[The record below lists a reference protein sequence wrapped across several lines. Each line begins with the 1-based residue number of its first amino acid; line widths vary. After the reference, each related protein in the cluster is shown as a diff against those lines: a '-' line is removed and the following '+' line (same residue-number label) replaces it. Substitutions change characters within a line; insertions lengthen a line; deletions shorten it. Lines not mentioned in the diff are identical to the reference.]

1 MRLTSYLNGRWQDGT
16 GEGAAL
22 RDPVTG
28 ETLAHASADGL
39 DLAAGLSWARS
50 RGGPALRAMTY
61 GQRAALLRA
70 IADVLTANR
79 EAYGAIALRNSGNTA
94 VDAAMD
100 IDGGI
105 GTLKYYASLGKRL
118 GDARLL
124 MEAGSDQLAKDEA
137 FRAAHI
143 WTPVQG
149 VAVCINAFNFPSWGL
164 WEKAAV
170 ALLSG
175 VPVVAKP
182 ATATAWLT
190 HQMVEDVI
198 AAGVLPDGALSLVC
212 GGGRGLMDALGRWDL
227 VSFTGSFDTAR
238 SLRAHP
244 AVQDNNLR
252 FAMEADSLNLCCFGP
267 DAGPDSAE
275 FALAVKEVT
284 RELTIKAGQK
294 CTAIRRI
301 LVPRAFHAD
310 AVEALKASL
319 EKVAVG
325 DPRVEGVRMGPLV
338 SKAQQAAAW
347 EGIATLSAEARVV
360 TGGADRSYAPG
371 GVDPDHACFVPPTLL
386 ACDSP
391 LDGKAVHAVEVF
403 GPAATIMPYDDPA
416 QAADL
421 AALGGGSL
429 AASVFTG
436 DDAFALS
443 FVPAI
448 APSHGRLLVVN
459 EAIGKSHTGHGNA
472 MPQTVHGG
480 PGRAGGGEE
489 LGGLRALRFYHQR
502 SAVQSSADR
511 LEALRAQAV
520 EVAL

>member
-1 MRLTSYLNGRWQDGT
+1 MRLTSYLSGQWVDGT
-16 GEGAAL
+16 GEGTAL

-28 ETLAHASADGL
+28 EELARASAEGL
-39 DLAAGLSWARS
+39 NLGGALTWARQT
-50 RGGPALRAMTY
+50 GGPALRAMTY
-61 GQRAALLRA
+61 GERGALLRA
-70 IADVLTANR
+70 VADVLTANR
-79 EAYGAIALRNSGNTA
+79 DAYADIALRNSGNTV

-118 GDARLL
+118 GDARYL
-124 MEAGSDQLAKDEA
+124 MEPGSDQLAKDEA
-137 FRAAHI
+137 FRAAHL
-143 WTPVQG
+143 WTPLPG
-149 VAVCINAFNFPSWGL
+149 VVVTINAFNFPSWGL

-170 ALLSG
+170 AVLSG

-182 ATATAWLT
+182 ATATAWMT
-190 HQMVEDVI
+190 HRMVEDVI
-198 AAGVLPDGALSLVC
+198 KAGVLPDGALSLVC
-212 GGGRGLMDALGRWDL
+212 GGGRGLMDALGRWDM
-227 VSFTGSFDTAR
+227 VSFTGSHDTAQG
-238 SLRAHP
+238 LRGHAN
-244 AVQDNNLR
+244 VQANNLR
-252 FAMEADSLNLCCFGP
+252 FAVEADSLNLCCIGP
-267 DAGPDSAE
+267 DARPDTPE
-275 FALAVKEVT
+275 FALAIKEVV

-310 AVEALKASL
+310 ATEALKAAL
-319 EKVAVG
+319 EKVSVG
-325 DPRVEGVRMGPLV
+325 DPRTEGVRMGPLV

-347 EGIATLSAEARVV
+347 EGIETLSAEAKVI
-360 TGGADRSYAPG
+360 TGGADRAYAPG
-371 GVDPDHACFVPPTLL
+371 GVDAATGCFVPPTLL
-386 ACDSP
+386 ACAAP
-391 LDGKAVHAVEVF
+391 LDGRAVHAVEVF
-403 GPAATIMPYDDPA
+403 GPAATIMPYDDA
-416 QAADL
+416 GQAATI
-421 AALGGGSL
+421 AQLGGGSL

-448 APSHGRLLVVN
+448 ASTHGRVLVVN

-489 LGGLRALRFYHQR
+489 LGGLRGLRFYHQR
-502 SAVQSSADR
+502 TAVQATADR
-511 LEALRAQAV
+511 LEALRGQAA

>member
-16 GEGAAL
+16 GEGSAL

-28 ETLAHASADGL
+28 ETLAHASAEGL
-39 DLAAGLSWARS
+39 DLAEGLTWARAT
-50 RGGPALRAMTY
+50 GGPALRAMTY
-61 GQRAALLRA
+61 GQRAAMLRA

-79 EAYGAIALRNSGNTA
+79 EAYGEIALRNSGNTA

-105 GTLKYYASLGKRL
+105 GTLKYYASIGKRL

-143 WTPVQG
+143 WTPVHG

-190 HQMVEDVI
+190 HKMVEDVVQ
-198 AAGVLPDGALSLVC
+198 AGVVPDGALSIVC
-212 GGGRGLMDALGRWDL
+212 GGGRGLMDALGRSDL
-227 VSFTGSFDTAR
+227 VSFTGSFETAR
-238 SLRAHP
+238 GLRSHAN
-244 AVQDNNLR
+244 VQDNNLR

-267 DAGPDSAE
+267 DARPGSAE

-294 CTAIRRI
+294 CTAIRRV
-301 LVPRAFHAD
+301 LVPRAFYGEAVD
-310 AVEALKASL
+310 ALRASL
-319 EKVAVG
+319 EKVQVG

-338 SKAQQAAAW
+338 TKAQQAAAW
-347 EGIATLSAEARVV
+347 DGIATLSAEARIV
-360 TGGADRSYAPG
+360 TGGADRAYAPG
-371 GVDPDHACFVPPTLL
+371 GLDPDKACFVPPTLL
-386 ACDSP
+386 ACDAP
-391 LDGKAVHAVEVF
+391 VDGKAVHAVEVF
-403 GPAATIMPYDDPA
+403 GPAATVMPYDDAA

-489 LGGLRALRFYHQR
+489 LGGLRGMRFYHQR
-502 SAVQSSADR
+502 TAVQSTAER
-511 LEALRAQAV
+511 LEALRAQSA